1 MRLAPALSE
10 LFTVHQLQN
19 VCADACPAAAPHIDT
34 LVDPA
39 QRPPVILLMQ
49 ENQSHLS
56 RDASLCFS
64 VIGFLF
70 MITSTAPARERLEL
84 VEAALAEARG
94 R

>member
-1 MRLAPALSE
+1 MY
-10 LFTVHQLQN
+10 QLQN
-19 VCADACPAAAPHIDT
+19 VCADAVLATAPHVDNPS
-34 LVDPA
+34 DPA
-39 QRPPVILLMQ
+39 QRPPVVLLMQ
-49 ENQSHLS
+49 ENRSHLS
-56 RDASLCFS
+56 RDARLCFS